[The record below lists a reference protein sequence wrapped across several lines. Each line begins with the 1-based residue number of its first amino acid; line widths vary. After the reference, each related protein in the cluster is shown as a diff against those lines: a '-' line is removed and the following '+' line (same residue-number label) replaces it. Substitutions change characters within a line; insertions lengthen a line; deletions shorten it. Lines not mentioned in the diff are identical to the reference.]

1 MLFNFSENAWYILKI
16 TFICKES
23 IINHA
28 NKQEIGKK
36 KDEKGED
43 VTYENQG

>member
-23 IINHA
+23 TINHA
-28 NKQEIGKK
+28 DTQETGKK
-36 KDEKGED
+36 NEKGAEKKN
-43 VTYENQG
+43 ENE